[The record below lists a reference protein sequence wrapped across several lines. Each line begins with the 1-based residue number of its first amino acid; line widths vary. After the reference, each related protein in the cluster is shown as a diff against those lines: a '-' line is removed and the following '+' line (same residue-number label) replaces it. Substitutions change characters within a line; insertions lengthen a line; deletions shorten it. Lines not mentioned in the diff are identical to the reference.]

1 MFPRARWV
9 LLAALL
15 STVVAPGGLY
25 ASDGD
30 QVHVGHSITVG
41 ENERAGN
48 LVCVGCS
55 IRMEG
60 TSQDVVAVGGSVMV
74 DGAIKGDVVAVGG
87 SVFLG
92 ENASV
97 SGDVVTVAGH
107 LSRHPNA
114 EVGGEVTE
122 QSGIFLLLGM
132 FLIPLVPLVLIVA
145 LIIWLVRRNR
155 RPMPVRGPYP
165 PVR

>member
-1 MFPRARWV
+1 MLPCTRWL

-15 STVVAPGGLY
+15 STFVAPGRLY

-60 TSQDVVAVGGSVMV
+60 ASQDVVAVGGSVMV
-74 DGAIKGDVVAVGG
+74 DGTIKGDVVAVGG

-114 EVGGEVTE
+114 VVSGEVTE
-122 QSGIFLLLGM
+122 QSGTFLLLGM

-155 RPMPVRGPYP
+155 RPTPVRAEYRP
-165 PVR
+165 